1 MRSEIGVWL
10 SWLTWQNL
18 NAARKNSPAYK
29 AAQAKLKQAVG
40 SPVDLPRCPKCV
52 QSGGVFELSFKFLK
66 YIHIYIH
73 ILYQYTMMIILIL
86 MMIGNKNKMII

>member
-66 YIHIYIH
+66 YIHVYIYT
-73 ILYQYTMMIILIL
+73 YIISIYNDDN
-86 MMIGNKNKMII
+86 ININDDRQ